1 MLKKYLELR
10 EKYPR
15 FCFDSYEYTING
27 DTVSA
32 KYNFSI
38 DGLARFSPQW
48 TFVKK
53 CETAENDSVLE
64 KLIFSLG
71 LVELISYWKITC
83 SPQVKINCGFLEQ
96 EQINWWKKQ
105 YFYGLGEFFHTN
117 DIQPDFDSFM
127 QIEVNETRKIEEKPK
142 THCNLAGCLVPV
154 GGGKDSAVTLEILKN
169 IENINY
175 NDDVACYVINP
186 RGATDETARAAGIKD
201 ENVIIA
207 KRTLDKN
214 MLDLNRQGFLNGH
227 TPFSAIVAFSSV
239 ITAYLCGKKYVVL
252 SNEASANESTVADS
266 KINHQYSKSFDF
278 EKDFHDYE
286 KEYIGSGVYYFSL
299 LRPLSEFQ
307 IAKYFAQHKQYH
319 GVFKSCN
326 AGSKQNVWCANC
338 PKCLFVS
345 IILSPFLSSD
355 ELTAIFG
362 ENLFEKASLE
372 ETFDKLAGILP
383 EKPFECVGSRD
394 EVNESLNITVKNLK
408 LQGKEPAYLLKRF
421 KDGGYAKEPTGE
433 YDRYYNSENL
443 LPEKFQ
449 KALKKSVML

>member
-1 MLKKYLELR
+1 MILKKYLELR

-15 FCFDSYEYTING
+15 FCFNSYSYEING

-32 KYNFSI
+32 RFDFSI
-38 DGLARFSPQW
+38 DGLASFSPTW

-53 CETAENDSVLE
+53 CETDKNDTVLK

-71 LVELISYWKITC
+71 LVELVSYWKITC
-83 SPQVKINCGFLEQ
+83 SKEVKINCGFLDEK
-96 EQINWWKKQ
+96 QINWWKKQ

-117 DIQPDFDSFM
+117 GINPDFDSFM
-127 QIEVNETRKIEEKPK
+127 DIEVIENEKAEKGDRKER
-142 THCNLAGCLVPV
+142 NLCGCLVPV
-154 GGGKDSAVTLEILKN
+154 GGGKDSAVSLEILKN
-169 IENINY
+169 LENADYDRDIS
-175 NDDVACYVINP
+175 CYVINP
-186 RGATDETARAAGIKD
+186 RGATDETAQAAGIKS
-201 ENVIIA
+201 ENVITA

-214 MLDLNRQGFLNGH
+214 MLDLNKQGFLNGH

-252 SNEASANESTVADS
+252 SNEASANESTVKDS

-286 KEYIGSGVYYFSL
+286 KTYIGSGVCYFSL

-307 IAKYFAQHKQYH
+307 IAKYFAKHKQYH

-326 AGSKQNVWCANC
+326 AGSKQNIWCANC
-338 PKCLFVS
+338 PKCLFVYL
-345 IILSPFLSSD
+345 ILSPFLTED
-355 ELTAIFG
+355 ELIRIFG
-362 ENLFEKASLE
+362 ENLLENPLLE

-394 EVNESLNITVKNLK
+394 EVNEAINITIKNLENENKK
-408 LQGKEPAYLLKRF
+408 LPHLLSHFKEKGFAKKPSGMY
-421 KDGGYAKEPTGE
+421 DG
-433 YDRYYNSENL
+433 YYNGENL
-443 LPEKFQ
+443 LPEKFE
-449 KALKKSVML
+449 KALKKSLL